1 VKYLVKSEVVRIYC
15 YAYPMDSILLTG
27 PRHTRLEQTA
37 FERADEIADDS
48 PGSILYLAR
57 NDARRSEV
65 EDRWAESYR
74 PLRLRAE
81 TLDAVV
87 QDWYETIDSPM
98 RPLSGQL
105 NRRITEYA
113 LDATTAATSGALA
126 GEPASAALAD
136 AFSSRFSLFDEAG
149 IRTAES
155 LATAFDDSPLDRRI
169 AAAAIDAYRHYQ
181 DLRADYVDEWVCTRG
196 EMFHAVATAKQSLSA
211 LSPELDVIILSGYHE
226 FRPIERRLIER
237 LADEVPMI
245 ALLPLHQGGRTG
257 VDAVADDALD
267 IYESLGFETVEC
279 EPTVDSRKAQ
289 TSITEALYRPDPDPI
304 PVPETLRWRELP
316 TPEREL
322 RFVARELRTELANGR
337 DPDDLAVV
345 IPGIDAYSGTL
356 EDTFET
362 FDIPH
367 VTTAASQLNRT
378 FTGSAVH
385 DLLALAEPDPHA
397 EDLTSLLANPLFDI
411 VSTDQAKAITA
422 AARRRDTVSVSPLL
436 ENVDNEAAALIQ
448 ELLATLETLRTGAIE
463 EATETLR
470 WLIEDQ
476 FELKAATEE
485 YGNGAEQAVEQRAY
499 DLVDEVLTSFESL
512 AAVSSDRSPLALLTR
527 AFDGIP
533 IRVPQRA
540 AGGRVEV
547 MGLLD
552 ARMRSFETVFLVGL
566 TNEHFPARP
575 ERPAF
580 FEEMTE
586 AHPRFDTGDERL
598 RGRYLFA
605 TLFANVDELT
615 ITTPETGGDDS
626 AVVRSPVLDELQ
638 RVTGIE
644 PTDGV
649 DDRVGSREDLQ
660 RHLAETTDRRAAVS
674 RAGDRGDF
682 SPEQTKR
689 TDRGLHCAANRATP
703 GLSDHDGV
711 LDPETVAE
719 VYPPSEREPYSASR
733 IERYVECGFKFYA
746 DNVLG
751 IEEPDNVEV
760 VPTPLETG
768 SYVHNVLER
777 FYADLQADTEDGV
790 DIAAFD
796 RDTLATHL
804 REVAVE
810 ELQDADFEYDGLF
823 YERWTTELFAGLG
836 DDGSGPYEFGDNPH
850 DAPEQGL
857 FATFLDTELSR
868 DGNARPHLFEAPFGE
883 GLPDSA
889 GGPFTVDRPDGSTV
903 SIRGYIDR
911 IDVSR
916 DGEQPTLTL
925 YDYKTGRAPYMTKTT
940 GGTKFQLPI
949 YLLAADQVVDHDLFE
964 QGSLSATYYQVRP
977 PNDLKIPRGVE
988 SKFDSQAE
996 LRRFLDEIVPEWL
1009 GQIDEAIANGR
1020 FHTTLLSARGAN
1032 CRYCDYRRACDVRH
1046 HRKREF
1052 IGEVRE
1058 DDAAYVPL
1066 RVRDDE
1072 DIEGVMSDD

>member
-1 VKYLVKSEVVRIYC
+1 
-15 YAYPMDSILLTG
+15 MDSILFTG
-27 PRHTRLEQTA
+27 PRHRRLEQIA
-37 FERADEIADDS
+37 FERATEIAADS
-48 PGSILYLAR
+48 LGSILYLAR

-65 EDRWAESYR
+65 EDRWAASYR
-74 PLRLRAE
+74 PLRLRAK
-81 TLDAVV
+81 TFDSVV
-87 QDWYETIDSPM
+87 REWYEHLHGPIQ
-98 RPLSGQL
+98 PLSGQL
-105 NRRITEYA
+105 NRRLTEYA
-113 LDATTAATSGALA
+113 LDRTTVETTGALA

-136 AFSSRFSLFDEAG
+136 SFSSRFSLFDDAGVDSADALEAEFEG
-149 IRTAES
+149 SALDDRI
-155 LATAFDDSPLDRRI
+155 ATA
-169 AAAAIDAYRHYQ
+169 AVDAYRHYR
-181 DLRADYVDEWVCTRG
+181 DLHADYVDEWVCTRG
-196 EMFHAVATAKQSLSA
+196 EMFDAVAAAAQPVSDLY
-211 LSPELDVIILSGYHE
+211 PELDVVILSGYYE
-226 FRPIERRLIER
+226 FRPIERRLVER
-237 LADEVPMI
+237 LADEVPVI
-245 ALLPLHQGGRTG
+245 ALLPLHQGGRIG

-267 IYESLGFETVEC
+267 VYESLGFETVEC
-279 EPTVDSRKAQ
+279 EPTADSRKAH

-304 PVPETLRWRELP
+304 SVPETLRWRELP
-316 TPEREL
+316 NPEREL
-322 RFVARELRTELANGR
+322 RFVARELRIELANGR

-345 IPGIDAYSGTL
+345 IPGIEAYSDTL
-356 EDTFET
+356 EDSFET
-362 FDIPH
+362 FDIPY

-378 FTGSAVH
+378 FTGSVVH
-385 DLLALAEPDPHA
+385 DLLNLAEPDPHA
-397 EDLTSLLANPLFDI
+397 EDLTSLLANPLVDI
-411 VSTDQAKAITA
+411 VDTDQANAITA
-422 AARRRDTVSVSPLL
+422 AARRRDTVSLSPLL
-436 ENVDNEAAALIQ
+436 DDVDDEAAALFQ
-448 ELLATLETLRTGAIE
+448 ELVAKLGTLRTGGVE
-463 EATETLR
+463 EATETMREL
-470 WLIEDQ
+470 LDDQ
-476 FELKAATEE
+476 FELKAATEA
-485 YGNGAEQAVEQRAY
+485 YASGADQALEQRAY
-499 DLVDEVLTSFESL
+499 ELVDEVLSSFESL
-512 AAVSSDRSPLALLTR
+512 TAVSSDRSPLALFTR

-540 AGGRVEV
+540 AGGHIEV

-566 TNEHFPARP
+566 TSEHFPARP

-605 TLFANVDELT
+605 TLLANVDELT
-615 ITTPETGGDDS
+615 ITTPETGDDDS

-644 PTDGV
+644 PEDGV

-660 RHLAETTDRRAAVS
+660 RHVAETTDRRAAVS
-674 RAGDRGDF
+674 RAGDRGDL

-689 TDRGLHCAANRATP
+689 TDRGLHCAANRATA
-703 GLSDHDGV
+703 GLSDHDGL

-746 DNVLG
+746 DKVLG
-751 IEEPDNVEV
+751 IEDSDDIEM

-768 SYVHNVLER
+768 SYVHDVLER
-777 FYADLQADTEDGV
+777 FYADLQTETEVGV
-790 DIAAFD
+790 DLAAFD
-796 RDTLATHL
+796 RDTLSTHL
-804 REVAVE
+804 REIAVE

-823 YERWTTELFAGLG
+823 YERWKAELFAGLS
-836 DDGSGPYEFGDNPH
+836 DDESALYEAGSKPH
-850 DAPEQGL
+850 DASEQGL
-857 FATFLDTELSR
+857 FTTFLDNEVSQ
-868 DGNARPHLFEAPFGE
+868 DGAAHPLLFEAPFGE
-883 GLPDSA
+883 GLPDSDA
-889 GGPFTVDRPDGSTV
+889 GPFTVERPDGSTV

-911 IDVSR
+911 VDVSR
-916 DGEQPTLTL
+916 DGEQPSLDL

-949 YLLAADQVVDHDLFE
+949 YLLAADQVVDGNLSG

-996 LRRFLDEIVPEWL
+996 LRRFLDEIIPERL
-1009 GQIDEAIANGR
+1009 GQIDDAITNGR

-1052 IGEVRE
+1052 IGEVRQ
-1058 DDAAYVPL
+1058 DAAAYVPL

-1072 DIEGVMSDD
+1072 DIQAVMGDD